1 MKVPPRRTPRIAV
14 AALLISHSVILLAG
28 FFAPYDADSQNRTLV
43 FASPT
48 RIHFFDAQHKLH
60 LRPFVYRSIPVQ
72 GTFGRYQEDRSAR
85 FPLRFFDV
93 GGRYTVCGVI
103 VSRRHLFGTD
113 TRAPLFLF
121 GTDGYGRDEFSR
133 LLYGGRISL
142 LAGLIATA
150 ISLSAGLILGGLA
163 GYYGR
168 WIDDVIMRIAEVFL
182 TIPWLYLL
190 LSVRAFLPL
199 SINSNAVFLLLLA
212 VLGIAGWARPARLI
226 RGAVLSVKEREY
238 VTAARAFGASDLY
251 ILRRHILPHTSGIV
265 IAQTVSYVP
274 QYVLVETT
282 LSFFGLGVSEPT
294 PSWGNMLAGLQQY
307 SVLQSC
313 WWMFAPAFALV
324 AIFLIYQRLFWRYAG
339 GKSSL

>member
-1 MKVPPRRTPRIAV
+1 
-14 AALLISHSVILLAG
+14 
-28 FFAPYDADSQNRTLV
+28 
-43 FASPT
+43 
-48 RIHFFDAQHKLH
+48 
-60 LRPFVYRSIPVQ
+60 
-72 GTFGRYQEDRSAR
+72 
-85 FPLRFFDV
+85 
-93 GGRYTVCGVI
+93 
-103 VSRRHLFGTD
+103 
-113 TRAPLFLF
+113 
-121 GTDGYGRDEFSR
+121 
-133 LLYGGRISL
+133 
-142 LAGLIATA
+142 
-150 ISLSAGLILGGLA
+150 
-163 GYYGR
+163 
-168 WIDDVIMRIAEVFL
+168 
-182 TIPWLYLL
+182 
-190 LSVRAFLPL
+190 
-199 SINSNAVFLLLLA
+199 LA